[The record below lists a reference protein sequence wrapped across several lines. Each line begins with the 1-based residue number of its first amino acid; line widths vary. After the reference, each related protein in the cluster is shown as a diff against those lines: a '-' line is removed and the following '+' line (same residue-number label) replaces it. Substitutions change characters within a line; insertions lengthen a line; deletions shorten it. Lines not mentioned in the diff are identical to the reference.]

1 MALVVGSQESLPI
14 WVLGRGRSNLRSA
27 AMDWVEAIGFRKE
40 AVHTGALGHLLRSM
54 EGGASARALTGDQR
68 IRAIND
74 VRTEVKLSPLSRRP
88 IDLAASIDIGEE
100 PASLGVEVKVD
111 SAWSPRQLRET
122 VPDGDTGVLLAV
134 GYTALAIDD
143 RDMRAISSP
152 WRCVRPGP
160 FAAIVSQHADG
171 DRELLHYA
179 DQLGCEADDH
189 QRAIEAV
196 QASSEV
202 SWGRNPATLEHW
214 AYFGEVLRERED
226 VADWERKALI
236 SGPLMTLSI
245 APGDLA
251 GDYLEFMGEATG
263 RRSLCAKTYAPP
275 DQLAARRE
283 RLIELLRDADES
295 QETARPPR
303 PSAKTCTAARFSL
316 RGRTP
321 TEAQQLVSTLVS
333 RIAPAPA
340 SHPTDARRNSRIDE
354 R

>member
-1 MALVVGSQESLPI
+1 
-14 WVLGRGRSNLRSA
+14 
-27 AMDWVEAIGFRKE
+27 MDWVEAIGFQRE
-40 AVHTGALGHLLRSM
+40 AFHTGALGHLLRST
-54 EGGASARALTGDQR
+54 GGVASARALTGNER
-68 IRAIND
+68 IRAIDD

-88 IDLAASIDIGEE
+88 IDLAASMDIGEG

-160 FAAIVSQHADG
+160 FAAIVRQHADR
-171 DRELLHYA
+171 DRELLQNA

-189 QRAIEAV
+189 QRAIDAV
-196 QASSEV
+196 RASSEV
-202 SWGRNPATLEHW
+202 SWGRHPTTLEW

-236 SGPLMTLSI
+236 GGPLMTLCI

-263 RRSLCAKTYAPP
+263 RRSLCAKTYAPT

-295 QETARPPR
+295 QESVRPPR

-321 TEAQQLVSTLVS
+321 TEAQQFVSTLVS
-333 RIAPAPA
+333 RIALAPA
-340 SHPTDARRNSRIDE
+340 SNPTDAWRNSRIDE